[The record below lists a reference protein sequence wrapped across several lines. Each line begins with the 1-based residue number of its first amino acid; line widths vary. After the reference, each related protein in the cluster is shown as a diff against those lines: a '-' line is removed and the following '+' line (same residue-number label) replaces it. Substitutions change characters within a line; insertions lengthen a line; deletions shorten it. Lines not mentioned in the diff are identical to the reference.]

1 MQQPSRLGDRRKSP
15 PEENSNPIN
24 LSLRFIR
31 YRSSQYYRIHSH
43 RGESIMDNRRSGFT
57 LIELL
62 VVIAIISV
70 LIALLLP
77 AVQSARE
84 AARRM
89 QCVNNLKQFGLAIH
103 NYIDAFNCLPFGKG
117 DDYQTELPNAPT
129 YARWSTHSQVLA
141 FMEQTPLF
149 NNINFNLPPE
159 TPFMDSYNMGFMM
172 TFQDP
177 NRENS
182 TVCRIAM
189 TMFLCP
195 SDPAGPASSPGWNGG
210 NNYFGNEGSWLCD
223 ACQQNPSTIAPGYLP
238 QGPLYNR
245 SCVNLASMTDGTS
258 QTAFMS
264 ERRRGQG
271 SPDIKNDMYMMN
283 MAMTIDQTYQMCT
296 NLDMTMAMPLT
307 SWMGATWAIGDMSCT
322 TYNHVATPNSRTCA
336 SMSPGM
342 MMPTSSM
349 ANMAVQ
355 LPPSSYHPGG
365 VNLMVGDGSVR
376 FIKETVALTVW
387 RALSTRNGGE
397 IVSGTDY

>member
-1 MQQPSRLGDRRKSP
+1 MTSRKQRP
-15 PEENSNPIN
+15 P
-24 LSLRFIR
+24 
-31 YRSSQYYRIHSH
+31 
-43 RGESIMDNRRSGFT
+43 GFT

-62 VVIAIISV
+62 VVIAIIAV

-103 NYIDAFNCLPFGKG
+103 NYVDSFQCLPFGKG
-117 DDYQTELPNAPT
+117 DDYENVLPNAPT
-129 YARWSTHSQVLA
+129 YARWSTHSQLLA

-149 NNINFNLPPE
+149 NSINFNLPPE

-182 TVCRIAM
+182 TVCRIALSA
-189 TMFLCP
+189 FICP
-195 SDPAGPASSPGWNGG
+195 SDPAGTGGPPGWNGG

-271 SPDIKNDMYMMN
+271 TPDIKNDMYMMG
-283 MAMTIDQTYQMCT
+283 MALTIDQTWQMCT

-307 SWMGATWAIGDMSCT
+307 SWMGATWAIGDMTCT
-322 TYNHVATPNSRTCA
+322 TYNHVSTPNTRTCA
-336 SMSPGM
+336 GMSGGM
-342 MMPTSSM
+342 AMPNMSM

-355 LPPSSYHPGG
+355 LLPSSYHPGG
-365 VNLMVGDGSVR
+365 VNLALGDGSVR
-376 FIKETVALTVW
+376 FIKESIALNVW

-397 IVSGTDY
+397 VVNSADY